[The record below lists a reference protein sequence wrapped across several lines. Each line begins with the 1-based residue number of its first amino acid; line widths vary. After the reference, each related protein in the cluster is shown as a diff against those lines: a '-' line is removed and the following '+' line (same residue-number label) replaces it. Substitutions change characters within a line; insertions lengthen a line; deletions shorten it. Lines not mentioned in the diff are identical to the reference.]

1 MKPSEAVPPPPPIS
15 SQQVVDMPVPMP
27 APRGSPQNS
36 IKIPIT
42 GVPLNQYPA
51 SVRSMGTGIGDELD
65 YDAYSVIDRSRPGSP
80 VQMPAFPPAPVPMPA
95 VQAGSGSGSG
105 FRSKMNNLF
114 RKRPTPSQNA
124 NARGIPTSLSSSADA
139 DAYVSADNGVPYAA
153 SRRSVGSGGSGGG
166 LQTRDGAGLMMMAGA
181 GPEAM
186 AKIRLFELLASFCAA
201 FRAGAR
207 MSFILRPIDAIAD
220 TVPALEPTVVI
231 IEMIMLMWL
240 LYEVSI
246 LLEMVTTGVK
256 VICRPAIVLGRMVG
270 FGFK

>member
-1 MKPSEAVPPPPPIS
+1 MKPSEAVPPPPS
-15 SQQVVDMPVPMP
+15 DSQGMPMP
-27 APRGSPQNS
+27 LRGSPQNS

-65 YDAYSVIDRSRPGSP
+65 YDAYSVIDRSRPASP
-80 VQMPAFPPAPVPMPA
+80 VQMPAFPAPEPVPVPA
-95 VQAGSGSGSG
+95 ASGSG

-114 RKRPTPSQNA
+114 RKRPTSQYA
-124 NARGIPTSLSSSADA
+124 NARDIPTSLSSSADA
-139 DAYVSADNGVPYAA
+139 DAYVAANNGVPYAA
-153 SRRSVGSGGSGGG
+153 SRRSVGSGGSAMR
-166 LQTRDGAGLMMMAGA
+166 TRDGGAGGLMMAGA
-181 GPEAM
+181 GPEAL
-186 AKIRLFELLASFCAA
+186 AKTRLFELLATFCAA

-220 TVPALEPTVVI
+220 TVPALEPTVII

-246 LLEMVTTGVK
+246 LLEIVTTGVK
-256 VICRPAIVLGRMVG
+256 VICRPAIVLGRLVG
-270 FGFK
+270 FGFR